1 MSDEIKNEQQ
11 EQQVQPEVV
20 VDETLDVK
28 PEAEE
33 TEVKDESEA
42 EVQDVAED
50 AATEEKDTEAEET
63 VSEVQEETPT
73 EQESEVK
80 EDTETAEEPEVK
92 SDEAPEASAEV
103 VEKIVE
109 APRDE
114 ELEKAKAEL
123 AEKEAELQEE
133 KAIKSYEDDV
143 REANRQYDE
152 FLTNLGNAMLQEFA
166 KYGIDANTNLDELR
180 KSDPAKAQV
189 AENIIRQ
196 AQQAKDMATR
206 NVQNNLNDR
215 LTDVVFT
222 KASRLFDKY
231 ELTHEQGEVA
241 AETFVNILSQ
251 SGIRDMSDDL
261 IAKVELAVAR
271 AKLLKPKVEKV
282 IDDAKEVVKEA
293 KEAVKDVIE
302 AKAPEKEEK
311 EEVKEETA
319 EKEEVKEEQEAPKV
333 ESVVEAPSIDEFKES
348 AVISNQ
354 AAGDAITEDNV
365 LEQMAKLPFK
375 ERTAFYAQ
383 HRALCEKAMAKH
395 SEAESKRKRI

>member
-1 MSDEIKNEQQ
+1 MSNEIKNEQQ
-11 EQQVQPEVV
+11 EQVQPEVV
-20 VDETLDVK
+20 VNETLDVK
-28 PEAEE
+28 PETEE
-33 TEVKDESEA
+33 KEVKNESET
-42 EVQDVAED
+42 VQDVAED
-50 AATEEKDTEAEET
+50 TASEEKDTEAEET

-73 EQESEVK
+73 EQEPEVK
-80 EDTETAEEPEVK
+80 EDTEVVEESEVK
-92 SDEAPEASAEV
+92 SDEVPEASTEVAE
-103 VEKIVE
+103 EIVE
-109 APRDE
+109 APHDE

-251 SGIRDMSDDL
+251 SGVRDMGDDL

-302 AKAPEKEEK
+302 AKASSEAEVPNETKAPEK
-311 EEVKEETA
+311 EEVKEE
-319 EKEEVKEEQEAPKV
+319 EEAPKV

-395 SEAESKRKRI
+395 SEAESQRKRI

>member
-11 EQQVQPEVV
+11 EQQIQPEVV

-28 PEAEE
+28 AEAEE

-50 AATEEKDTEAEET
+50 AAIEEKDTEAEET
-63 VSEVQEETPT
+63 VSEVQEEAST

-80 EDTETAEEPEVK
+80 EDTEAVEESEVK
-92 SDEAPEASAEV
+92 PDETPEASADVTE
-103 VEKIVE
+103 EIVE
-109 APRDE
+109 EPRNE

-123 AEKEAELQEE
+123 AEKEAELNEE

-251 SGIRDMSDDL
+251 SGIRDMGDDL

-302 AKAPEKEEK
+302 AKAPTEAKAPEKEV
-311 EEVKEETA
+311 EEVKEET
-319 EKEEVKEEQEAPKV
+319 KEEEVPKV

-383 HRALCEKAMAKH
+383 HRTLCERAMAKH